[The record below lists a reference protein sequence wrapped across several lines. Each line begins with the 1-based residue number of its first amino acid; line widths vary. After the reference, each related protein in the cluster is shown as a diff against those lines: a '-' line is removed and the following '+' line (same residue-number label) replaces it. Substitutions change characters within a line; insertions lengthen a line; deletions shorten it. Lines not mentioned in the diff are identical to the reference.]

1 MIPAGASAASAG
13 SHTTVVSITFP
24 TVESARFADDYF
36 GARSSGRVHRAT
48 DLFAPAGSAVY
59 AARAGRVVWAP
70 DSEQWGAGFA
80 LQILGDDDRTYAYYH
95 LGPAGGRR
103 GQAIVSSVRL
113 GSFVE
118 RGQRIGVVGDSG
130 NAGGGSPH
138 LHFEIHDGRLRDPYG
153 GNRLNPYPS
162 LLAAQGRRPERPS
175 RSATPPASLSIGD
188 RGPAVAAWQRDV
200 NRTRPGNPIETD
212 GIFGPRT
219 QRATMIFQRQ
229 VGLTPAGLGV
239 VGPTTRAALERW
251 VREDRLVPTPAPKAS
266 AAPVLRL
273 GDRGRAV
280 AAWQR
285 ALNRVDRAA
294 LAADGAFGP
303 LTHQAT
309 VAFQRAAGLGR
320 AGLGVVGPKTR
331 AAMRAAR

>member
-1 MIPAGASAASAG
+1 MVPAGASAASAG
-13 SHTTVVSITFP
+13 SHTTVVSIAFP

-70 DSEQWGAGFA
+70 ESEQWGAGFA

-103 GQAIVSSVRL
+103 GQAIVSSIKL
-113 GSFVE
+113 GSFVK

-130 NAGGGSPH
+130 NAAGGSPH

-162 LLAAQGRRPERPS
+162 LLAAQGRRPQRPS
-175 RSATPPASLSIGD
+175 RSRTSIASLRIGD

-219 QRATMIFQRQ
+219 QRATAIFQRQ
-229 VGLTPAGLGV
+229 VGLGPRGLGV
-239 VGPTTRAALERW
+239 VGPATRAALAKW
-251 VREDRLVPTPAPKAS
+251 VAGDRPAPAPAVRA
-266 AAPVLRL
+266 AAPALRL
-273 GDRGRAV
+273 GDRGAAV

-285 ALNRVDRAA
+285 ALNRVDGAG
-294 LAADGAFGP
+294 LVADGVFGP

-309 VAFQRAAGLGR
+309 VAFQRAAGLGP
-320 AGLGVVGPKTR
+320 AGLGIVGPKTR